1 MDIWLDEE
9 MEHAKAR
16 TAAIIGAGPAGLYLL
31 AELLEAGTFR
41 RIDVFEAAPAP
52 FGLVRYGVAPDHPK
66 TRGISRVLA
75 QGFETTEARYFGNV
89 TVGKDV
95 TLEELRRSYDAVAVS
110 TGMRGDRRLNIAGED
125 LPGSIG
131 ASELVAWYTGHPAAP
146 KISLPEHLRTAV
158 VIGAGN
164 VALDIAR
171 ILARDAESLVPTSM
185 PRAVVDAL
193 KASTLRDV
201 HVVARRG
208 PAQAKFTSPELREIG
223 KLDDVD
229 VVIDPACLKLEAED
243 QAEIDTRRQA
253 KTIVKV
259 TTEWAQRPATDAAR
273 RIHFHFWRRP
283 VRILG
288 DTAVAGV
295 ELEPT
300 RPGTAGPLHLTAE
313 LLIRAIGYRGSPIP
327 GLPFDEATGTV
338 PSDDGRVVDHSG
350 PVAGIYV
357 TGWLRRGP
365 TGVIGTNRPDA
376 AEVAE
381 SILADMPDRNAPGG
395 SPEDVEL
402 LLASRGA
409 DRLTWDDW
417 RRLETYETELGQ
429 AQGGDPIVVDDVETV
444 LRVIAHGES

>member
-1 MDIWLDEE
+1 
-9 MEHAKAR
+9 MEHAKGR

-31 AELLEAGTFR
+31 AALLEAGAFR
-41 RIDVFEAAPAP
+41 RIDVYDATPAP

-75 QGFETTEARYFGNV
+75 EGLEATEARYFGNV

-95 TLEELRRSYDAVAVS
+95 TLEELRRCYDAVAVS
-110 TGMRGDRRLNIAGED
+110 TGMRGDRRLNIPGED

-131 ASELVAWYTGHPAAP
+131 ASELVAWYTGHPQAP
-146 KISLPEHLRTAV
+146 KISLPENMHTAV

-171 ILARDAESLVPTSM
+171 ILARVPRSLIATSM

-193 KASTLRDV
+193 SASRLREV

-223 KLDDVD
+223 RLDDVD
-229 VVIDPACLKLEAED
+229 VVVDPACLELDAADRAEV
-243 QAEIDTRRQA
+243 ESKRQA
-253 KTIVKV
+253 KTTVKV
-259 TTEWAQRPATDAAR
+259 TTEWSQRPSTDAAR

-283 VRILG
+283 ARILG
-288 DTAVAGV
+288 DTAVTGV

-300 RPGTAGPLHLTAE
+300 RPDTAGPLHITTQMV
-313 LLIRAIGYRGSPIP
+313 IRAIGYRGSPVP
-327 GLPFDEATGTV
+327 GLPFDDETGTV
-338 PSDDGRVVDHSG
+338 PSHDGRVTEQG
-350 PVAGIYV
+350 RPVAGVYV

-381 SILADMPDRNAPGG
+381 SILADLDAVRSSWGVSSNALVTIVT
-395 SPEDVEL
+395 PE
-402 LLASRGA
+402 G
-409 DRLTWDDW
+409 
-417 RRLETYETELGQ
+417 
-429 AQGGDPIVVDDVETV
+429 
-444 LRVIAHGES
+444 